1 MACGILVSRAG
12 MEPMSPA
19 LEGRLLTGSPGKS
32 LESLFN
38 LWLSYP
44 TLVVA
49 QFSRICRLNLGPA
62 LKTVPTL
69 PNPLTVLLLWRKE
82 ETQTLNPF
90 TPLDVSYLSL
100 KAGFCFSTGD
110 KSIIYIY
117 VCVYVCV
124 CIYIYESHSVVSDSL
139 WPHGLY
145 SPWNSPDQNTRMC
158 NLSLLQGIFPT
169 QGLNPHFPHCSWIL
183 YQLSH
188 HGSPRI
194 LEWVAYPFSRGSSW
208 PKNRTGVFCI
218 AGRFFTSWAIRR
230 RKVEKR

>member
-38 LWLSYP
+38 LWLSSP

-117 VCVYVCV
+117 MCV
-124 CIYIYESHSVVSDSL
+124 CMCVCAYIYMKVTQLCLTLCDPMDYTV
-139 WPHGLY
+139 HGIL
-145 SPWNSPDQNTRMC
+145 QTRIPEC
-158 NLSLLQGIFPT
+158 VT
-169 QGLNPHFPHCSWIL
+169 
-183 YQLSH
+183 
-188 HGSPRI
+188 
-194 LEWVAYPFSRGSSW
+194 YPFSRGSSQPRDW
-208 PKNRTGVFCI
+208 THISHI
-218 AGRFFTSWAIRR
+218 AVGFFTSWATT
-230 RKVEKR
+230 EAQEYWSG

>member
-49 QFSRICRLNLGPA
+49 QFSHICHLNLGPA

-69 PNPLTVLLLWRKE
+69 PNPLTVPLLWRKE
-82 ETQTLNPF
+82 ETQTLHPF

-100 KAGFCFSTGD
+100 KAGFCFSTHD
-110 KSIIYIY
+110 KIILYIYI
-117 VCVYVCV
+117 CVH
-124 CIYIYESHSVVSDSL
+124 IYIWKSL
-139 WPHGLY
+139 SCVWLFVT
-145 SPWNSPDQNTRMC
+145 PWTIQSM
-158 NLSLLQGIFPT
+158 
-169 QGLNPHFPHCSWIL
+169 
-183 YQLSH
+183 
-188 HGSPRI
+188 
-194 LEWVAYPFSRGSSW
+194 EFSR
-208 PKNRTGVFCI
+208 PEYQNV
-218 AGRFFTSWAIRR
+218 
-230 RKVEKR
+230 